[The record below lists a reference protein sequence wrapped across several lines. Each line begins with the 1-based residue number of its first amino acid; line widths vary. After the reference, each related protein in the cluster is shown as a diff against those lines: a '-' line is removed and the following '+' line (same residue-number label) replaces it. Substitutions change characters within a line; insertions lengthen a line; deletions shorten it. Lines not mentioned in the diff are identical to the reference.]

1 MELTFQKPFDA
12 HLHLRQGAVL
22 SGYARRAAAFFES
35 ALVMPNT
42 KPPILTAADLGR
54 YRTQIREAAPALNAL
69 MTFQLHTQADISAL
83 KRAGAVAAKY
93 FPVGLT
99 NSTGTEA
106 STLSAYDS
114 VLRQME
120 ENGIV
125 LSIHCEAP
133 LYSGGE
139 AKHRVLDEALEASV
153 RFPKLKIVLEH
164 LSLEREV
171 EAVKSAGENV
181 AATLTAHHLMF
192 DAVDF
197 IGSRLN
203 PHLFCKPILQSAYH
217 REALRQAALS
227 GNPRFFFGSDSAPHP
242 PESKTGSAVS
252 PGIYSM
258 PVTIPLLACFF
269 DESSQTDKLESF
281 VSVFGRRFYGLP
293 ETTEKIIIE
302 KKSWEVPEI
311 IDGAV
316 PLCAGTVL
324 SWTVRDGGKNE

>member
-1 MELTFQKPFDA
+1 MELIIQKPFDA
-12 HLHLRQGAVL
+12 HLHLRQGEAL
-22 SGYARRAAAFFES
+22 SGYAQRAAAFFES

-42 KPPILTAADLGR
+42 KPPILTAADLDR
-54 YRTQIREAAPALNAL
+54 YRNLIHTAAPALNPL
-69 MTFQLHTQADISAL
+69 MTFQLHTQADIPAL
-83 KRAGAVAAKY
+83 KQAGAVAAKY

-106 STLSAYDS
+106 SSLSAYDS

-120 ENGIV
+120 EHGIV

-139 AKHRVLDEALEASV
+139 AKHRVLDESLEASV

-164 LSLEREV
+164 LSLEQEI
-171 EAVKSAGENV
+171 EAVKSAGSNV

-192 DAVDF
+192 DAADF

-203 PHLFCKPILQSAYH
+203 PHLFCKPILQSEYH

-242 PESKTGSAVS
+242 PASKTGSAVS

-269 DESSQTDKLESF
+269 EESLQLNRFEPF
-281 VSVFGRRFYGLP
+281 VSVFGRRFYGLSG
-293 ETTEKIIIE
+293 TTETIVLE
-302 KKSWEVPEI
+302 KKSWKVPETV
-311 IDGAV
+311 DGAV
-316 PLCAGTVL
+316 PLCAETIL
-324 SWTVRDGGKNE
+324 SWTVRNGGKNE